1 MAITINYRV
10 VCQVILLGGGGSY
23 WIGGEHHNH
32 VERYDQTFFN
42 TTRANLSNRYDQTG
56 HLGSLPD
63 MLQPR

>member
-32 VERYDQTFFN
+32 VERYDQTFF
-42 TTRANLSNRYDQTG
+42 
-56 HLGSLPD
+56 
-63 MLQPR
+63 